1 MAYAVY
7 LNLILQPAN
16 MKKILFSSDAIWTNQ
31 ILALMRIVVGI
42 FMIYHGVEVFDK
54 TKMNEYAQWDFF
66 KNMSSGTF
74 LAYLGKGAEF
84 VGGVMLTIGFMTRI
98 ACVILAGTMLFVA
111 FVLGHGKI
119 WYEDQYPFLFVLLA
133 IIFFF
138 AGPGSWS
145 VDKAINYKKNTP

>member
-1 MAYAVY
+1 
-7 LNLILQPAN
+7 

-31 ILALMRIVVGI
+31 ILALMRIIVGI
-42 FMIYHGVEVFDK
+42 FMIYHGWEVFDK
-54 TKMNEYAQWDFF
+54 TKMNEYAGWDFF

-74 LAYLGKGAEF
+74 FAYLGKGAEL
-84 VGGVMLTIGFMTRI
+84 VGGVMLTLGFMTRI
-98 ACVILAGTMLFVA
+98 ACVILAATMVFVA
-111 FVLGHGKI
+111 FIMGQGRI

-145 VDKAINYKKNTP
+145 VDKAIHSGNKSN

>member
-1 MAYAVY
+1 
-7 LNLILQPAN
+7 

-42 FMIYHGVEVFDK
+42 FMIYHGWEVFDK
-54 TKMNEYAQWDFF
+54 TKMNEYAAWDFF
-66 KNMSSGTF
+66 KNKSSGTF
-74 LAYLGKGAEF
+74 LAYLGKGAEL
-84 VGGVMLTIGFMTRI
+84 VGGIMLTIGFMTRL

-111 FVLGHGKI
+111 FIMGHGRI
-119 WYEDQYPFLFVLLA
+119 WYEDQYPFLFVVLA

-145 VDKAINYKKNTP
+145 VDKAIHSGNKTN